1 MCVDKNRTS
10 FLKMQAMEELIPIN
24 VLIGDRTYR
33 IRIEPTD
40 EEVVRK
46 TLKMINDKI
55 LEFKTTFAG
64 KDMQDYVAMV
74 VLWYATQ
81 QKAGD
86 SQPLVDKG
94 TGEQLQAIEKLLDRM
109 LHD

>member
-1 MCVDKNRTS
+1 
-10 FLKMQAMEELIPIN
+10 MEELIPIN

-33 IRIEPTD
+33 IRIAPAD

-46 TLKMINDKI
+46 TLKFINDKI
-55 LEFKTTFAG
+55 LEFKTSFAG

-86 SQPLVDKG
+86 SQPLVDNENG
-94 TGEQLQAIEKLLDRM
+94 VQLQALEKLLDRM
-109 LHD
+109 LLD

>member
-1 MCVDKNRTS
+1 
-10 FLKMQAMEELIPIN
+10 MEQLIPIN

-33 IRIEPTD
+33 IKIEPTD

-46 TLKMINDKI
+46 TLKLINDKI
-55 LEFKTTFAG
+55 IEFKTTFAG

-81 QKAGD
+81 QKAAD
-86 SQPLVDKG
+86 SQPLIDNQ
-94 TGEQLQAIEKLLDRM
+94 TAEQLQGIEKLLDRM
-109 LHD
+109 LAEWPATET